1 MYEYLF
7 IVDVYYNHNNIDIID
22 RYGVSYNLN
31 PNTHW
36 ALEDQIQD
44 KIYNSNLWNE
54 LCDNLKSHWE
64 LGKEPKYDIIMSV
77 TIVNPN
83 DNEMIET
90 YKSLSKL
97 SI

>member
-1 MYEYLF
+1 MNEYLF